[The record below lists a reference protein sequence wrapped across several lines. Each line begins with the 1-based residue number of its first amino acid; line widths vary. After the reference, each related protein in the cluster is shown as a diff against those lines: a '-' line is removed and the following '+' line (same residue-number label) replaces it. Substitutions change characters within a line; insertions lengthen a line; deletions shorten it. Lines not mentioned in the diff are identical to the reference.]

1 MDITLS
7 KYQADVFLR
16 TEELYSTIGFRNVP
30 LFEDEYRLSKATAEY
45 ITNNISVS
53 GGNIENDAIQTYN
66 AVLGII
72 VPPTGT
78 GTTTPTG
85 TSTTTNGTTNG
96 TTGTGTILTNTIG
109 TLGLTG
115 VFPTLV
121 SLSDFIYDQIG
132 QTQQYNASYT
142 DVLNPS
148 QAVLTVGTQLT
159 PVTPTT
165 NIPNGYYIINT
176 STEQLQFDVIRV
188 SQGSVSEVLRQQDIP
203 QPQGSGQGSG
213 NNGGPINPV

>member
-109 TLGLTG
+109 TLGFFGDDVSIRDYLDGTVSFPFLQNYTFSYTGNLTTG
-115 VFPTLV
+115 TQLTDTSGQNIPPSRVYYLIQ
-121 SLSDFIYDQIG
+121 SSSDFIYSTPNEYYIE
-132 QTQQYNASYT
+132 
-142 DVLNPS
+142 VLNGSLVSPPR
-148 QAVLTVGTQLT
+148 LTS
-159 PVTPTT
+159 
-165 NIPNGYYIINT
+165 NIQSSGA
-176 STEQLQFDVIRV
+176 
-188 SQGSVSEVLRQQDIP
+188 
-203 QPQGSGQGSG
+203 GSGGS
-213 NNGGPINPV
+213 NGGPINPV

>member
-66 AVLGII
+66 AVLGIVI
-72 VPPTGT
+72 TSTGT
-78 GTTTPTG
+78 GTTTG
-85 TSTTTNGTTNG
+85 GTTIGSGASVG
-96 TTGTGTILTNTIG
+96 TTVTE

-115 VFPTLV
+115 VFTTLA
-121 SLSDFIYDQIG
+121 SLSDFINNQIG

-148 QAVLTVGTQLT
+148 QQVLTVGTQLT

-203 QPQGSGQGSG
+203 QPQGSGQGS
-213 NNGGPINPV
+213 

>member
-66 AVLGII
+66 AVLGIVI
-72 VPPTGT
+72 TSTGT
-78 GTTTPTG
+78 GTTTSG
-85 TSTTTNGTTNG
+85 TTTSGTTTGG
-96 TTGTGTILTNTIG
+96 TTIGSGASVGTTVTE